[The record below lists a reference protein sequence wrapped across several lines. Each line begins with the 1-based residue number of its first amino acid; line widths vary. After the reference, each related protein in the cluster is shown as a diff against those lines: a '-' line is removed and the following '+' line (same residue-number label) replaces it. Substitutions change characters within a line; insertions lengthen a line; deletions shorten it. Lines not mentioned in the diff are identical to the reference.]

1 MRAPPAAGPTIIV
14 EWKIEERQEAAFWY
28 CSRGTSSV
36 PSEAEAGR
44 KKARPSPASAW
55 AP

>member
-1 MRAPPAAGPTIIV
+1 MIMV
-14 EWKIEERQEAAFWY
+14 EWKIDDRQVAAFWY

-36 PSEAEAGR
+36 PSDAEVGR
-44 KKARPSPASAW
+44 KKARPRPASAC